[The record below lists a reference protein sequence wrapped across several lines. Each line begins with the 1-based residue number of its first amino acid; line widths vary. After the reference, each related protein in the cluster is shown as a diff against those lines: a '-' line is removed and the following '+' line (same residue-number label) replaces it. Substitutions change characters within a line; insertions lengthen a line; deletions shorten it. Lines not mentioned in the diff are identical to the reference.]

1 MISAAILLAIA
12 GGYFARN
19 EFRYEY
25 TDDAQAHAHV
35 MPLGARING
44 YVNDVFVSE
53 GQLVRAGKALVTI
66 VWPQVE
72 RPCHESGFDSLRC
85 CFPLRTA
92 VKCDLRWNPLHN
104 SPISVTTFRVPS
116 SKVKELLVLTS
127 PRCRA
132 IIGLFDIL
140 VDIGVPAEKE
150 VIQ

>member
-1 MISAAILLAIA
+1 
-12 GGYFARN
+12 
-19 EFRYEY
+19 
-25 TDDAQAHAHV
+25 

-92 VKCDLRWNPLHN
+92 VKCDLHWNPLHN
-104 SPISVTTFRVPS
+104 SPISVTTFCVPS

>member
-19 EFRYEY
+19 AFRYEH

-72 RPCHESGFDSLRC
+72 RPRHESGFDSLRC
-85 CFPLRTA
+85 RFPPRTA
-92 VKCDLRWNPLHN
+92 VKCDLHWNPL
-104 SPISVTTFRVPS
+104 TTLRY
-116 SKVKELLVLTS
+116 
-127 PRCRA
+127 R
-132 IIGLFDIL
+132 
-140 VDIGVPAEKE
+140 
-150 VIQ
+150 